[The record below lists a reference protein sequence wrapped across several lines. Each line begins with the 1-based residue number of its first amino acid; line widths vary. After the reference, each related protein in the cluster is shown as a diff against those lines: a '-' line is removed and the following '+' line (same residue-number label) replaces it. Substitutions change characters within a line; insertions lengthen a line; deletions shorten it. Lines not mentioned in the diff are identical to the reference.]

1 MRQVPDYIQ
10 KIWRTP
16 IWRINP
22 DEKSVYL
29 KFDDGPNPKVTPLV
43 LDILDKFGV
52 KATFFCVGEN
62 VKKYPEVFREVKRR
76 GHTVGNHTFN
86 HLKGYKSSTQD
97 YVKNVWKAD
106 EYVHS
111 NLFRPP
117 HGRIKLSQIRTLK
130 KDFKIIMWDFITYD
144 FDSKVTPDAILKE
157 VKKRTRNG
165 SIVIFH
171 DSLKAE
177 KNMLAALPKAL
188 EFWKEEGYEICSL
201 VE

>member
-22 DEKSVYL
+22 AEKSVYL
-29 KFDDGPNPKVTPLV
+29 TFDDGPNPKVTPLV

-130 KDFKIIMWDFITYD
+130 RDFKIIMWDFITYD
-144 FDSKVTPDAILKE
+144 FDSKVTPDAILKD

>member
-29 KFDDGPNPKVTPLV
+29 TFDDGPNPKVTPLV

-157 VKKRTRNG
+157 VRKRTRNG

>member
-22 DEKSVYL
+22 AEKSVYL
-29 KFDDGPNPKVTPLV
+29 TFDDGPNPKVTPLV

>member
-22 DEKSVYL
+22 AEKSVYL
-29 KFDDGPNPKVTPLV
+29 TFDDGPNPKVTPLV

-52 KATFFCVGEN
+52 KATFFWVGEN

>member
-29 KFDDGPNPKVTPLV
+29 TFDDGPNPKVTPLV

-130 KDFKIIMWDFITYD
+130 RDFKIIMWDFITYD

>member
-29 KFDDGPNPKVTPLV
+29 TFDDGPNPKVTPLV

-86 HLKGYKSSTQD
+86 HLKGYKSSTQE

>member
-22 DEKSVYL
+22 AEKSVYL
-29 KFDDGPNPKVTPLV
+29 TFDDGPNPKVTPLV

-86 HLKGYKSSTQD
+86 HLKGYKSSTQE

>member
-29 KFDDGPNPKVTPLV
+29 TFDDGPNPKVTPLV

>member
-29 KFDDGPNPKVTPLV
+29 TFDDGPNPKVTPLV

-144 FDSKVTPDAILKE
+144 FESKVTPDAILKE

>member
-10 KIWRTP
+10 KIWGTP

-29 KFDDGPNPKVTPLV
+29 TFDDGPNPKVTPLV

>member
-29 KFDDGPNPKVTPLV
+29 TFDDGPNPKVTPLV

-86 HLKGYKSSTQD
+86 HLKGYKSSTQE

-130 KDFKIIMWDFITYD
+130 RDFKIIMWDFITYD

>member
-29 KFDDGPNPKVTPLV
+29 TFDDGPNPKVTPLV

-52 KATFFCVGEN
+52 KATFFWVGEN

-86 HLKGYKSSTQD
+86 LTRHAAVCHAVGGAVCRIDFNSNITAAKTDFASTFSLTD
-97 YVKNVWKAD
+97 NSA
-106 EYVHS
+106 H
-111 NLFRPP
+111 
-117 HGRIKLSQIRTLK
+117 
-130 KDFKIIMWDFITYD
+130 II
-144 FDSKVTPDAILKE
+144 
-157 VKKRTRNG
+157 
-165 SIVIFH
+165 
-171 DSLKAE
+171 
-177 KNMLAALPKAL
+177 
-188 EFWKEEGYEICSL
+188 
-201 VE
+201 

>member
-22 DEKSVYL
+22 AEKSVYL
-29 KFDDGPNPKVTPLV
+29 TFDDGPNPKVTPLV

-130 KDFKIIMWDFITYD
+130 RDFKIIMWDFITYD

>member
-29 KFDDGPNPKVTPLV
+29 TFDDGPNPKVTPLV

-188 EFWKEEGYEICSL
+188 EFWKEEGYKICSL

>member
-29 KFDDGPNPKVTPLV
+29 TFDDGPNPKVTPLV

-130 KDFKIIMWDFITYD
+130 KDFKIVMWDFITYD
-144 FDSKVTPDAILKE
+144 FDSKVTPDAILRE

>member
-22 DEKSVYL
+22 AEKSVYL
-29 KFDDGPNPKVTPLV
+29 TFDDGPNPKVTPLV

-86 HLKGYKSSTQD
+86 HLKGYKSSTQE

-130 KDFKIIMWDFITYD
+130 RDFKIIMWDFITYD